1 MTYKNDMPN
10 TKKRIL
16 EAADRLF
23 YRQGYRNTGINQLID
38 EAEVAKASFYSNFSS
53 KKKLLTSYLEQR
65 HIDWFE
71 NLHQVTDKYD
81 HPKEKIF
88 ALFEYLEIWIT
99 ETNYRGCAFININT
113 EFPDGTGEI
122 SLIVQ
127 EHKQKLRSLI
137 RNLTLSLGKENRSDE
152 ELILLSDTIY
162 LIFEGAIVECQNYRE
177 LWPVEQSLK
186 AVKKLT

>member
-71 NLHQVTDKYD
+71 NLYQVTDKYD

>member
-1 MTYKNDMPN
+1 MTDKNDMSN

-23 YRQGYRNTGINQLID
+23 YRQGYINTGINQLID

-71 NLHQVTDKYD
+71 NLHQVIDKYD

-88 ALFEYLEIWIT
+88 ALFEYLEVWIKV
-99 ETNYRGCAFININT
+99 TNYRGCAFININT
-113 EFPDGTGEI
+113 EFPDDTDEI
-122 SLIVQ
+122 SVIVQ

-137 RNLTLSLGKENRSDE
+137 RNLTLSLDKKNRSE
-152 ELILLSDTIY
+152 EEQLLLSDTIY
-162 LIFEGAIVECQNYRE
+162 LIFEGTIVECQNYRD
-177 LWPVEQSLK
+177 LWPVERSLK
-186 AVKKLT
+186 AIKKIL

>member
-1 MTYKNDMPN
+1 MTDKIDMSN

-16 EAADRLF
+16 ETADRLF
-23 YRQGYRNTGINQLID
+23 YRQGYINTGINQLID